1 MLAKIASRHTVIFF
15 AIGGKTMGKDMK
27 TNARPGVETGDAI
40 ADPALA
46 EDVGAGAGRGLTL
59 EEQTIAD
66 IKTTVVAVMDHVI
79 ALTTAV
85 QAIAVGGRRPQN
97 VRELDEAVT
106 AARAYRKT
114 L

>member
-1 MLAKIASRHTVIFF
+1 
-15 AIGGKTMGKDMK
+15 MGKDTK
-27 TNARPGVETGDAI
+27 TKANLDRPMTGGMPIEAPDAKAEVPYATTGLAIPAGDAI
-40 ADPALA
+40 ADAYFA
-46 EDVGAGAGRGLTL
+46 EQPIT
-59 EEQTIAD
+59 D
-66 IKTTVVAVMDHVI
+66 IKTTVIAVMDHVI

>member
-1 MLAKIASRHTVIFF
+1 
-15 AIGGKTMGKDMK
+15 MGKDMK
-27 TNARPGVETGDAI
+27 TDASPSGATGEAI
-40 ADPALA
+40 ADPYF
-46 EDVGAGAGRGLTL
+46 
-59 EEQTIAD
+59 EEQAMAD
-66 IKTTVVAVMDHVI
+66 LKTMVAAVMDHVI

>member
-1 MLAKIASRHTVIFF
+1 
-15 AIGGKTMGKDMK
+15 MGKDTK
-27 TNARPGVETGDAI
+27 IDAV
-40 ADPALA
+40 PA
-46 EDVGAGAGRGLTL
+46 AGWTP

-66 IKTTVVAVMDHVI
+66 LKATVRAVMDHVI